1 MEINLNKNIGEFSES
16 SENMV
21 IPRIVGDTYT
31 KLNAGKILPNNIT
44 VGDVPVMSVYND
56 VNGPHFGNDYNIIQY
71 TSPFYYMVPYCLGSE
86 SHVKFTILRVGTS
99 TANHALMYCGTTDTT
114 DQFSVRQIG
123 ANYTLRDSYG
133 TSTID
138 SISIPYMEVLEV
150 DKNKN
155 VTTIRNCKT
164 GEVTVITHPVQVFRS
179 DKVVTFGIKYSGTRE
194 APTLSENCTTSHNAN
209 SAFEIRDYGK
219 LLYKVVLDSK
229 KIRFGL
235 YMNDWHIMNLVN
247 TTYKDV
253 DGNIQ
258 TISPTI
264 YKIRNKNN
272 STETS
277 AHGIGKLLDVPIPPV
292 GQLDL
297 RNYTMME
304 SLGFD
309 VKDGSKYGYLDTGLV
324 PNDFDGLYTYEI
336 KVKDYGKTSSTY
348 IGALKNNKRAA
359 NLYSPSIGSTALY
372 LGNGGTKT
380 ASNTKDV
387 IKTYKVQIH
396 ETNGSNITYSFW
408 VDGVCLADKQ
418 TAAGDNRVDIPLY
431 MFTTNNSGS
440 PNGYYANIDVYR
452 FKFWDKNGKLVFDG
466 VPAAGPYEDFG
477 IPGHMYYGGLFN
489 KVDGTFKRLKQIS
502 IQEPI

>member
-1 MEINLNKNIGEFSES
+1 MDSPS
-16 SENMV
+16 SV
-21 IPRIVGDTYT
+21 DPRITGDTFT

-56 VNGPHFGNDYNIIQY
+56 SHGTYFGNDYNIIQY

-86 SHVKFTILRVGTS
+86 SHVKFTILRVGSS

-138 SISIPYMEVLEV
+138 SISIPLNEVLEV

-164 GEVTVITHPVQVFRS
+164 GQVTVITHPVQVFRS

-194 APTLSENCTTSHNAN
+194 TPTLTENCTTSHNAN

-219 LLYKVVLDSK
+219 LLFKVVLDSK
-229 KIRFGL
+229 KTRFGL

-247 TTYKDV
+247 TTYVDV
-253 DGNIQ
+253 DGNTQ
-258 TISPTI
+258 TISPKI
-264 YKIRNKNN
+264 YKIRNKTV
-272 STETS
+272 STETT
-277 AHGIGKLLDVPIPPV
+277 AHGVGKLLDVPIPSV
-292 GQLDL
+292 GPNLS
-297 RNYTMME
+297 NYTMKQ

-309 VKDGSKYGYLDTGLV
+309 VKDGYKHGYLNTGLV
-324 PNDFDGLYTYEI
+324 PTNFDGLYTYEI

-348 IGALKNNKRAA
+348 VGALKNNKRAA
-359 NLYSPSIGSTALY
+359 NLYSASIGTTSLY
-372 LGNGGTKT
+372 LGNGATKT
-380 ASNTKDV
+380 ASNTKDI
-387 IKTYKVQIH
+387 IKTYTVKIH
-396 ETNGSNITYSFW
+396 ETSGTNIKYSFW
-408 VDGVCLADKQ
+408 VDGICLADKQ
-418 TAAGDNRVDIPLY
+418 NAAGDNKTDIPFY
-431 MFTTNNSGS
+431 IFTTNNGGS
-440 PNGYYANIDVYR
+440 PNGYYSNIDVYH

-466 VPAAGPYEDFG
+466 VPVDDNTGTYEF
-477 IPGHMYYGGLFN
+477 GGLFN
-489 KVDGTFKRLKQIS
+489 KVDGTFKPL
-502 IQEPI
+502 IQTS